1 MTQSHKEEHN
11 TSRVGW
17 LRAAVLGAND
27 GVVSVSSVV
36 VGVAAAS
43 GVTSGTVLL
52 AGVAALVAGATSMAA
67 GEYVSVQSQADT
79 EKADLA
85 REAQELRDQ
94 PELELQEL
102 ADIYVARGLTPELA
116 LQVAR
121 QLSARDALGT
131 HAREELGI
139 TEELR
144 ARPFQAAL
152 ASAVAFVAGGVLPVI
167 AATLLPQARVGLGVT
182 VVTLLAL
189 TVLGALA
196 AHAGGAPKAVGAL
209 RVTLW
214 GAAAMA
220 LSALVGSLF
229 GVKA

>member
-152 ASAVAFVAGGVLPVI
+152 ASAVAFVVGGVVPVI

>member
-1 MTQSHKEEHN
+1 MTSLHQEQHN
-11 TSRVGW
+11 TGRMGW

-36 VGVAAAS
+36 VGVAAAT
-43 GVTSGTVLL
+43 GVTSGTILL

-79 EKADLA
+79 EHADLA
-85 REAQELRDQ
+85 KEARELREQ
-94 PELELQEL
+94 PDLELQEL
-102 ADIYVARGLTPELA
+102 ADIYVARGLEPDLA

-121 QLSARDALGT
+121 QLTAADALGA

-144 ARPFQAAL
+144 AKPFQAAM
-152 ASAVAFVAGGVLPVI
+152 ASAIAFVAGGVVPVLG
-167 AATLLPQARVGLGVT
+167 AVLLPQQRVSVGVT
-182 VVTLLAL
+182 VITLLTLVAL
-189 TVLGALA
+189 GMMA
-196 AHAGGAPKAVGAL
+196 AHAGGASRIKGAV

-229 GVKA
+229 GIEA

>member
-1 MTQSHKEEHN
+1 MTTLHQEQHN
-11 TSRVGW
+11 TARMSW

-43 GVTSGTVLL
+43 GVTSGTILL

-79 EKADLA
+79 EQADLA
-85 REAQELRDQ
+85 KEMKELRDQ
-94 PELELQEL
+94 PDLELQEL
-102 ADIYVARGLTPELA
+102 AGIYRARGLEPELA
-116 LQVAR
+116 LQVAQ
-121 QLSARDALGT
+121 QLTAADALGA
-131 HAREELGI
+131 HARDELGI

-144 ARPFQAAL
+144 ARPFQAAF
-152 ASAVAFVAGGVLPVI
+152 ASAIAFIAGGIVPVL
-167 AATLLPQARVGLGVT
+167 AAVLLPKQTVSLGVT
-182 VVTLLAL
+182 VITLLTLVA
-189 TVLGALA
+189 LGALA
-196 AHAGGAPKAVGAL
+196 AHAGGAPRIKGAV

-229 GVKA
+229 GIKA

>member
-1 MTQSHKEEHN
+1 MTTLHNEQHK
-11 TSRVGW
+11 TARMGW

-36 VGVAAAS
+36 LGVAAAS

-79 EKADLA
+79 EHADLA
-85 REAQELRDQ
+85 KETRELEDQ
-94 PELELQEL
+94 PELELHEL
-102 ADIYVARGLTPELA
+102 AGIYVARGLEPALA

-121 QLSARDALGT
+121 QLMAADALGT

-144 ARPFQAAL
+144 ARPFQAAF
-152 ASAVAFVAGGVLPVI
+152 ASAVAFMAGGVVPVL
-167 AATLLPQARVGLGVT
+167 AAVLLPQQRVSAGVT
-182 VVTLLAL
+182 VITLFTL
-189 TVLGALA
+189 VMLGALA
-196 AHAGGAPKAVGAL
+196 AHAGGASRVKGAV

-229 GVKA
+229 GIKA

>member
-1 MTQSHKEEHN
+1 MTNLHREQHN
-11 TSRVGW
+11 TGRMGW

-36 VGVAAAS
+36 VGVAAAN
-43 GVTSGTVLL
+43 GVTSGTILL

-79 EKADLA
+79 EHADLA
-85 REAQELRDQ
+85 KEIRELREQ
-94 PELELQEL
+94 PDLELQEL
-102 ADIYVARGLTPELA
+102 ADIYVARGLEPGLA
-116 LQVAR
+116 LQVAS
-121 QLSARDALGT
+121 QLTAADALGA

-152 ASAVAFVAGGVLPVI
+152 ASAIAFVAGGVVPVLG
-167 AATLLPQARVGLGVT
+167 AVLLPQQRVSVGVT
-182 VVTLLAL
+182 VITLLTLVAL
-189 TVLGALA
+189 GMMA
-196 AHAGGAPKAVGAL
+196 AHAGGASRVKGAV

-229 GVKA
+229 GIEA

>member
-1 MTQSHKEEHN
+1 M
-11 TSRVGW
+11 GW

-36 VGVAAAS
+36 VGVAAAT
-43 GVTSGTVLL
+43 GVTSGTILL

-79 EKADLA
+79 EHADLA
-85 REAQELRDQ
+85 KEIRELRDQ
-94 PELELQEL
+94 PDLELQEL
-102 ADIYVARGLTPELA
+102 ADIYVARGLEPGLA

-121 QLSARDALGT
+121 QLTAADALGA

-139 TEELR
+139 TEALR
-144 ARPFQAAL
+144 AKPFQAAM
-152 ASAVAFVAGGVLPVI
+152 ASAIAFIAGGVVPVL
-167 AATLLPQARVGLGVT
+167 AAVLLPQQRVSVGVT
-182 VVTLLAL
+182 GITLLTLVA
-189 TVLGALA
+189 LGAMA
-196 AHAGGAPKAVGAL
+196 AHAGGASRVKGAV

-229 GVKA
+229 GIEA

>member
-1 MTQSHKEEHN
+1 MTHQHGETHN

-36 VGVAAAS
+36 VGVAAAA
-43 GVTSGTVLL
+43 GVTPSTILL

-79 EKADLA
+79 EQADLA
-85 REAQELRDQ
+85 KEAKELREQ
-94 PELELQEL
+94 PEKELQEL
-102 ADIYVARGLTPELA
+102 AGFYEARGVDPVLA
-116 LQVAR
+116 LQVAQ
-121 QLSARDALGT
+121 QLTAANALEA

-139 TEELR
+139 TEQLK
-144 ARPFQAAL
+144 AQPFQAAL
-152 ASAVAFVAGGVLPVI
+152 ASAAAFLAGGVIPVL
-167 AATLLPQARVGLGVT
+167 AALLLPHQSVSLGVT
-182 VVTLLAL
+182 AVTLLSL
-189 TVLGALA
+189 VGLGALA
-196 AHAGGAPKAVGAL
+196 AWAGGASILKGAL

-220 LSALVGSLF
+220 LSALIGSLF

>member
-102 ADIYVARGLTPELA
+102 VDIYVARGLTPELA

>member
-1 MTQSHKEEHN
+1 MTTLHNEQHK
-11 TSRVGW
+11 TARMGW

-79 EKADLA
+79 EHADLA
-85 REAQELRDQ
+85 KETRELEDQ
-94 PELELQEL
+94 PELELHEL
-102 ADIYVARGLTPELA
+102 AGIYVARGLEPALA

-121 QLSARDALGT
+121 QLMAADALGT

-144 ARPFQAAL
+144 ARPFQAAF
-152 ASAVAFVAGGVLPVI
+152 ASAVAFMAGGVVPVL
-167 AATLLPQARVGLGVT
+167 AAVLLPQQRVSAGVT
-182 VVTLLAL
+182 VITLFTL
-189 TVLGALA
+189 VMLGALA
-196 AHAGGAPKAVGAL
+196 AHAGGASRVKGAV

-229 GVKA
+229 GIKA

>member
-1 MTQSHKEEHN
+1 MTTLHQEHHN
-11 TSRVGW
+11 TGRMGW

-36 VGVAAAS
+36 VGVAAAN
-43 GVTSGTVLL
+43 GVTSGTILL

-79 EKADLA
+79 EHADLA
-85 REAQELRDQ
+85 KETRELREQ

-102 ADIYVARGLTPELA
+102 ADIYVARGLEPGLA

-121 QLSARDALGT
+121 QLTAADALGA

-152 ASAVAFVAGGVLPVI
+152 ASAIAFIAGGIVPVLGAV
-167 AATLLPQARVGLGVT
+167 LLPQQRVSVGVT
-182 VVTLLAL
+182 VITLLTLVA
-189 TVLGALA
+189 LGAMA
-196 AHAGGAPKAVGAL
+196 AHAGGASRIKGAV

-229 GVKA
+229 GIEA